1 MLIRK
6 LLFIPLMLLLV
17 YPNLVSAETKTIKIA
32 FMGSQSDEDMHGS
45 LVFKDYVEASSN
57 GNIKVEIYHSA
68 QLCSKFV
75 DFPTCSS
82 IRSTIY
88 SP

>member
-57 GNIKVEIYHSA
+57 GNIKVRFTTQHNYV
-68 QLCSKFV
+68 Q
-75 DFPTCSS
+75 SS
-82 IRSTIY
+82 LSVSREFKLILFR
-88 SP
+88 